1 MVDESGAVRRL
12 HFCLLPF
19 YFCLPLRRLAFLL
32 HFKQYVG
39 QLRRD
44 VEEDAAR
51 AVVLVG
57 RDRLRRLVCARR
69 DALKH
74 LVLAFESLRE
84 SEVAF
89 ELVESVAH
97 RVHVCADA
105 ESGRIRTRHAATAA
119 IKGFTIP
126 SSK

>member
-1 MVDESGAVRRL
+1 MKAALYTVS
-12 HFCLLPF
+12 LLP
-19 YFCLPLRRLAFLL
+19 LTSAFLL

-97 RVHVCADA
+97 RVHVVNKPCLRPARRVRRLA
-105 ESGRIRTRHAATAA
+105 LRARQLQVLREPTVEV
-119 IKGFTIP
+119 
-126 SSK
+126 